1 MQALSGGRGGPK
13 YLSYARIDPPALA
26 ALTQKPT
33 RALWRP
39 PASAPAAPPKAMAT
53 FRTVCCPQSAFFVL
67 SDGLVAGTRG
77 ARRFSGLSGHYE
89 GVFPSRAQVR
99 SGAPND
105 APDDHVHHL

>member
-1 MQALSGGRGGPK
+1 MA
-13 YLSYARIDPPALA
+13 
-26 ALTQKPT
+26 T
-33 RALWRP
+33 
-39 PASAPAAPPKAMAT
+39 ASSRFELGKAMAT

-89 GVFPSRAQVR
+89 GVFLSRAQVR